1 MRATFVNIAK
11 SSTYDYTKV
20 FMMADNVHIEN
31 DKEGSVDESEE
42 EDSDI
47 EDDELEV
54 HELDKD
60 IFERLEK
67 NDPAVA
73 ILSIDLN
80 CNNDKSF
87 FNSIDWKVD
96 GGCIANNTHIK
107 RLNIHIVA
115 PGENYIL
122 GGQGNELPTRQQLQ
136 DFFSCIYRNK
146 FITDIAITLIRI
158 VTEFGG
164 RLIEG
169 LQGHRSL
176 EKLEIKYGE
185 LGSIGCEALGKVLK
199 QPRSKVK
206 DLRLYNC
213 ELDDEA
219 IGIVCNGLLGKS

>member
-60 IFERLEK
+60 ILERLEK

-87 FNSIDWKVD
+87 FNSIDWEVD

-122 GGQGNELPTRQQLQ
+122 VDKEMSYQQDSNSKTSSRAYIETNSLRILP
-136 DFFSCIYRNK
+136 
-146 FITDIAITLIRI
+146 
-158 VTEFGG
+158 
-164 RLIEG
+164 
-169 LQGHRSL
+169 
-176 EKLEIKYGE
+176 
-185 LGSIGCEALGKVLK
+185 
-199 QPRSKVK
+199 
-206 DLRLYNC
+206 
-213 ELDDEA
+213 
-219 IGIVCNGLLGKS
+219 LL